1 MAPPP
6 RDRPARASGEPP
18 DGTRTRPV
26 RTAACGATYRRLDAI
41 PGAWT
46 LRSDGGAVVNALRR
60 QEFAAFYSQ
69 AHSGFTPFPWQE
81 RLLDRVLEHG
91 WPELI
96 DVPTGLG
103 KTSILDVAVFAA
115 ALGSENARRR
125 IFFVVDRKLIVD
137 EAYRHAC
144 EIQDALAHASPE
156 SVAGR
161 VSMALLVDGDD
172 RALDVT

>member
-1 MAPPP
+1 
-6 RDRPARASGEPP
+6 
-18 DGTRTRPV
+18 
-26 RTAACGATYRRLDAI
+26 
-41 PGAWT
+41 
-46 LRSDGGAVVNALRR
+46 
-60 QEFAAFYSQ
+60 SQ

-161 VSMALLVDGDD
+161 GWMALLVDGDD
-172 RALDVT
+172 RALDVTRMPWGVTWSWGWRVWSDWQGFVVGSAAQLGSGSLFSG